1 MLQKFSFAFCL
12 SFFAIGVM
20 AQQPKT
26 PPQAQPQGPQLV
38 PATAFTYKKLPSGL
52 QYAFIVDK
60 PSSPKPE
67 EGGQISLN
75 MQSQCNNRI
84 LYSTAAEFKGK
95 PGVYGVAKP
104 AFKGDLIEV
113 IMLMT
118 PGDSAVCLV
127 DADALFKNAKSKM
140 PDFIKKGDKVQYFIK
155 LVSVKTKDKVIKE
168 QTAAFEKQMK
178 EQAAKQK
185 AEAAKLVVKDDKA
198 LQAYFKK
205 KSFTPV
211 KTASGLYYTLKEEG
225 TGEKA
230 MANDTVVMNYTGYF
244 MDGKKFDSNEDTAF
258 KHVQPFTF
266 VLGRGSVIRGW
277 DEGIALMKQGGKATF
292 YIPSGLAY
300 GAQSR
305 PGSPANPK
313 GIPANSILLF
323 DVELVKVTHPAPPP
337 PPPAPKQDT
346 MAVPTVVDSLPAP
359 VPVPAEPKKDQ

>member
-1 MLQKFSFAFCL
+1 MDTMLQKFSFAL
-12 SFFAIGVM
+12 SLCMLAFAVN
-20 AQQPKT
+20 AQQP
-26 PPQAQPQGPQLV
+26 QAQPQPQGPQLM
-38 PATAFTYKKLPSGL
+38 PATAFNYKKLPSGL

-60 PSSPKPE
+60 PTSPKPE

-84 LYSTAAEFKGK
+84 LYSTAQQFKGK
-95 PGVYGVAKP
+95 PGVYGVAQP

-205 KSFTPV
+205 KAITPE
-211 KTASGLYYTLKEEG
+211 KTATGLYYMLKEEG
-225 TGEKA
+225 TGDKA
-230 MANDTVVMNYTGYF
+230 AANDTVVMNYTGYF

-266 VLGRGSVIRGW
+266 VLGRGSVIKGW
-277 DEGIALMKQGGKATF
+277 DQGIAMMKQGGKATF

-337 PPPAPKQDT
+337 PPAPKQDT
-346 MAVPTVVDSLPAP
+346 LVAPPVVDSLPAA

>member
-1 MLQKFSFAFCL
+1 MLQKFSFVI
-12 SFFAIGVM
+12 FFSMSAIATM
-20 AQQPKT
+20 AQQPQ
-26 PPQAQPQGPQLV
+26 PQPQVQPQGPQLV
-38 PATAFTYKKLPSGL
+38 PAAAFNYKKLPSGL

-60 PSSPKPE
+60 PTSPKPE

-84 LYSTAAEFKGK
+84 LYSTAAQFKGK

-155 LVSVKTKDKVIKE
+155 LVSVKSKDKVIKE

-185 AEAAKLVVKDDKA
+185 AAAAKLVAKDDKA

-205 KSFTPV
+205 KTIVPI
-211 KTASGLYYTLKEEG
+211 KTASGLYYTVIEEG

-230 MANDTVVMNYTGYF
+230 MPNDTVVMNYTGYF
-244 MDGKKFDSNEDTAF
+244 MDGKKFDSNVDTAF
-258 KHVQPFTF
+258 RHVQPFTF
-266 VLGRGSVIRGW
+266 VLGRGSVVKGW

-292 YIPSGLAY
+292 YLPSGLAY
-300 GAQSR
+300 GPQSR
-305 PGSPANPK
+305 PGSPANPG

-323 DVELVKVTHPAPPP
+323 DVELVKVAHPVPP
-337 PPPAPKQDT
+337 PPPALKPDT
-346 MAVPTVVDSLPAP
+346 LAAPPVVDTLPAAI
-359 VPVPAEPKKDQ
+359 PVPAEPKKD

>member
-1 MLQKFSFAFCL
+1 MLQKFSFACFFSL
-12 SFFAIGVM
+12 SAIAGM
-20 AQQPKT
+20 AQQ
-26 PPQAQPQGPQLV
+26 PQAQPQPQGPQ
-38 PATAFTYKKLPSGL
+38 PAPAATFNYKKLPSGL

-60 PSSPKPE
+60 PTSPKPE

-84 LYSTAAEFKGK
+84 LYSTSAQFKGK

-118 PGDSAVCLV
+118 PGDSTVCLV

-155 LVSVKTKDKVIKE
+155 LVSVKSKDKVMKE

-178 EQAAKQK
+178 EQMAKQK
-185 AEAAKLVVKDDKA
+185 AEAAKLVIKDDKA

-205 KSFTPV
+205 KGITPV
-211 KTASGLYYTLKEEG
+211 KTASGLYYSIKEEG
-225 TGEKA
+225 TGEMA
-230 MANDTVVMNYTGYF
+230 MANDTVVMNYTGTF

-258 KHVQPFTF
+258 NHVQPFTF
-266 VLGRGSVIRGW
+266 VLGRGSVIKGW

-305 PGSPANPK
+305 PGSAANPK

-323 DVELVKVTHPAPPP
+323 DVELVKATHPAPPP
-337 PPPAPKQDT
+337 PPAPKADT
-346 MAVPTVVDSLPAP
+346 LAVPPVVDSLPAP
-359 VPVPAEPKKDQ
+359 VPVEPKKDQ

>member
-1 MLQKFSFAFCL
+1 MLQNLCFAAVFSLFAN
-12 SFFAIGVM
+12 AAA

-26 PPQAQPQGPQLV
+26 QPALAQPQGPQLV
-38 PATAFTYKKLPSGL
+38 PATSFSYKKLPSGL
-52 QYAFIVDK
+52 EYAFIVDK
-60 PSSPKPE
+60 PTSPKPE

-84 LYSTAAEFKGK
+84 LYSTAMQFKGK

-118 PGDSAVCLV
+118 PGDSTVCLV

-155 LVSVKTKDKVIKE
+155 LVSVKSKDKVIKE

-178 EQAAKQK
+178 EQMAKQK
-185 AEAAKLVVKDDKA
+185 AEAAKLVAKDDRT

-205 KSFTPV
+205 KAITPV
-211 KTASGLYYTLKEEG
+211 KTASGLYYTIKEEG

-230 MANDTVVMNYTGYF
+230 MPNDTVVMNYTGYF
-244 MDGKKFDSNEDTAF
+244 MDGKKFDSNEDSAF
-258 KHVQPFTF
+258 QHVSPFTF
-266 VLGRGSVIRGW
+266 VLGRGSVIKGW

-300 GAQSR
+300 GAQTR
-305 PGSPANPK
+305 PGSAANPK

-337 PPPAPKQDT
+337 PPAPKTDT
-346 MAVPTVVDSLPAP
+346 LATPPAVDSTIKQP
-359 VPVPAEPKKDQ
+359 VMAEPKKD